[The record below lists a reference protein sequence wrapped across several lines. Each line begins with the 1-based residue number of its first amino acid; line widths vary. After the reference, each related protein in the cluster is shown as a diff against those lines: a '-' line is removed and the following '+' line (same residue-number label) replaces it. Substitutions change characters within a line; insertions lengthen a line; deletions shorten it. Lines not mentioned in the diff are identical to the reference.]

1 MVSVRTFKVFFIY
14 KSLCKTRTP
23 LCVCGVAGAAVGGG
37 GGGGGG
43 GREWAWG
50 HLWLQG
56 YYLNNLGTGLQDK
69 VTYQILK
76 ALVF

>member
-1 MVSVRTFKVFFIY
+1 MQNKDPFV
-14 KSLCKTRTP
+14 
-23 LCVCGVAGAAVGGG
+23 CVWRVGRGGG
-37 GGGGGG
+37 GGVRGEGEGEG
-43 GREWAWG
+43 VGMG